1 MTPLLLAF
9 ALCRA
14 LAAGAVAVLFG
25 AGAMLALGGSPRLG
39 LETEAA
45 LRRAFRLAGIVGLV
59 ATLCLLPL
67 QAASIAGDWHAMFD
81 EDMLDTVILQTRY
94 GQVWIVRALA
104 AAALL
109 GVVLGLRPGSPS
121 LIAGV
126 AALALAPLA
135 LSGHAAMHEG
145 WLGLAHALND
155 FLHVL
160 AAAFWLGSLLVFL
173 LWLAAWRRPAWRR
186 DATRALLRFSAWG
199 HVVVAV
205 LLLSGVAN
213 AALILGPGLPDPASG
228 YVQALMVK
236 VALALAMTGLALCNR
251 YRWIARIRTQPVV
264 ALRAIRRNT
273 LWELALGALVLAVAG
288 LLGLTSPH

>member
-1 MTPLLLAF
+1 MTSLLLAF

-39 LETEAA
+39 LEAEAA
-45 LRRAFRLAGIVGLV
+45 LRRVFRLAGSVGLA

-67 QAASIAGDWHAMFD
+67 QAASIAGDWHAMLD
-81 EDMLDTVILQTRY
+81 GDMLDTVILQTRY

-104 AAALL
+104 TAALL
-109 GVVLGLRPGSPS
+109 GVVLGLRPGSPG

-135 LSGHAAMHEG
+135 LSGHAAMDEG
-145 WLGLAHALND
+145 WLGLAHAVND

-160 AAAFWLGSLLVFL
+160 AAAFWLGSLPAFL
-173 LWLAAWRRPAWRR
+173 LWLAAWRRPEWRR

-199 HVVVAV
+199 HVAVAV

-228 YVQALMVK
+228 YVQVLLVKAL
-236 VALALAMTGLALCNR
+236 LALAMTGLALRNR

-288 LLGLTSPH
+288 LLGLMSPH

>member
-199 HVVVAV
+199 HVAVAL

-213 AALILGPGLPDPASG
+213 AVLILGPGFPDPASG

-273 LWELALGALVLAVAG
+273 LWELALGALALAVAG

>member
-1 MTPLLLAF
+1 MTSLLLAF

-39 LETEAA
+39 LEAEAA
-45 LRRAFRLAGIVGLV
+45 LRCVFRLAGSVGLA

-67 QAASIAGDWHAMFD
+67 QAASIAGDWNAMLD
-81 EDMLDTVILQTRY
+81 GDMLDTVILQTRY

-104 AAALL
+104 TAALL
-109 GVVLGLRPGSPS
+109 GVVLGLRPGSPG

-135 LSGHAAMHEG
+135 LSGHAAMDEG
-145 WLGLAHALND
+145 WLGLAHAVND

-160 AAAFWLGSLLVFL
+160 AAAFWLGSLPVFL
-173 LWLAAWRRPAWRR
+173 LWLAAWRRPGWSR

-199 HVVVAV
+199 HVAVAV

-213 AALILGPGLPDPASG
+213 AVLILGPGLPDLATG
-228 YVQALMVK
+228 YARLLLAK
-236 VALALAMTGLALCNR
+236 VALALAMTALALRNR
-251 YRWIARIRTQPVV
+251 YHWIPRIRSGPVP

-273 LWELALGALVLAVAG
+273 VWELALGALLLAVVG

>member
-1 MTPLLLAF
+1 MTSLLLAF

-39 LETEAA
+39 LEAEAA
-45 LRRAFRLAGIVGLV
+45 LRRVFRLAGSVGLA

-67 QAASIAGDWHAMFD
+67 QAASIAGDWHAMLD
-81 EDMLDTVILQTRY
+81 GDMLDMVILQTRY

-104 AAALL
+104 TAALL
-109 GVVLGLRPGSPS
+109 GVVLGLRPGSPG

-145 WLGLAHALND
+145 WLGLAHAVND

-160 AAAFWLGSLLVFL
+160 AAAFWLGSLPVFL
-173 LWLAAWRRPAWRR
+173 LWLAAWRRPGWRR

-199 HVVVAV
+199 HVAVAV

-213 AALILGPGLPDPASG
+213 AVLILGPGLPDLATG
-228 YVQALMVK
+228 YARLLLAK
-236 VALALAMTGLALCNR
+236 VALALAMTALALRNR
-251 YRWIARIRTQPVV
+251 YHWIPRIRSGPVP

-273 LWELALGALVLAVAG
+273 VWELALGALLLAVVG
-288 LLGLTSPH
+288 LLGLMSPH

>member
-1 MTPLLLAF
+1 MTSLLLAF

-39 LETEAA
+39 LEAEAA
-45 LRRAFRLAGIVGLV
+45 LRRVFRLAGSVGLA

-67 QAASIAGDWHAMFD
+67 QAASIAGDWNAMLD
-81 EDMLDTVILQTRY
+81 GDMLDTVILQTRY

-104 AAALL
+104 TAALL
-109 GVVLGLRPGSPS
+109 GVVLGLRPGSPG

-135 LSGHAAMHEG
+135 LSGHAAMDEG
-145 WLGLAHALND
+145 WLGLAHAVND

-160 AAAFWLGSLLVFL
+160 AAAFWLGSLPVFL
-173 LWLAAWRRPAWRR
+173 LWMAAWRRPGWRR
-186 DATRALLRFSAWG
+186 DATRALLRMSAWG
-199 HVVVAV
+199 HVAVAV

-213 AALILGPGLPDPASG
+213 AVLILGPGLPDLATG
-228 YVQALMVK
+228 YARLLLAK
-236 VALALAMTGLALCNR
+236 VALALAMTALALRNR
-251 YRWIARIRTQPVV
+251 YHWIPRIRSGPVP

-273 LWELALGALVLAVAG
+273 VWELALGALLLAVVG

>member
-213 AALILGPGLPDPASG
+213 AALILGPGLPDPAYG

-273 LWELALGALVLAVAG
+273 LWELALGALALAVAG

>member
-25 AGAMLALGGSPRLG
+25 AGAMLALGGSPRLE

-45 LRRAFRLAGIVGLV
+45 LRRVFRLAGIVGLA

-94 GQVWIVRALA
+94 GQVWIVRAVA

-160 AAAFWLGSLLVFL
+160 AAAFWLGSLPVFL

-199 HVVVAV
+199 HVAVAV

-228 YVQALMVK
+228 YVQVLLVKAL
-236 VALALAMTGLALCNR
+236 LALAMTGLALRNR

-288 LLGLTSPH
+288 LLGLMSPH